1 MNYYNEIKEQLINNE
16 INKKVKNYSINKSDI
31 NTYYNVGQLLL
42 EAGNQYGESIIKE
55 YSLRLTEELGSGYS
69 QRNLRNMRQFY
80 KVSKKWQTLSAK
92 LSWSHYCEILWFD
105 ENKFQYY
112 VKVAELNNLSIRQLR
127 EWIKSKEYERLP
139 ESTKDKLINH
149 DESNIVDYVK
159 NPIIIK
165 NSSKYDIFSEK
176 VLQKLIL
183 EDIEKFLDELGNG
196 FTFIKSEYPIKLDDR
211 YNYIDLLLYNI
222 KYKCYVV
229 VELKVTELKK
239 EHTGQIMT
247 YMNYIDKN
255 IKTIDENNTVG
266 IIICKQDNEYVI
278 KYCSDDRII
287 AREYELVWY
296 NIYRMWF
303 KWLLEC

>member
-16 INKKVKNYSINKSDI
+16 INRKVKNYSINKSDI
-31 NTYYNVGQLLL
+31 NTYYKVGKLLL

-127 EWIKSKEYERLP
+127 ERIKSKEYERLP

-149 DESNIVDYVK
+149 DESTIVDYVK

-287 AREYELVWY
+287 AREYELV
-296 NIYRMWF
+296 
-303 KWLLEC
+303 

>member
-1 MNYYNEIKEQLINNE
+1 MNYYNEIKNELINNE
-16 INKKVKNYSINKSDI
+16 INRKVKSYSINKSDL
-31 NTYYNVGQLLL
+31 NTYYNVGKLLL
-42 EAGNQYGESIIKE
+42 AAGNQYGESIIKE
-55 YSLRLTEELGSGYS
+55 YSIKLTEEFGSGYS

-80 KVSKKWQTLSAK
+80 KVSQKWQTVSAK
-92 LSWSHYCEILWFD
+92 LSWNHYCEILWFD
-105 ENKFQYY
+105 DN
-112 VKVAELNNLSIRQLR
+112 
-127 EWIKSKEYERLP
+127 
-139 ESTKDKLINH
+139 
-149 DESNIVDYVK
+149 
-159 NPIIIK
+159 
-165 NSSKYDIFSEK
+165 KYDILSEK
-176 VLQKLIL
+176 ILQKLIL
-183 EDIEKFLDELGNG
+183 EDIENFLEELGIG
-196 FTFIKSEYPIKLDDR
+196 FTFIKSEYPIKLGNR

-255 IKTIDENNTVG
+255 IKTIEENDTVG

-296 NIYRMWF
+296 NIYRMW
-303 KWLLEC
+303 

>member
-1 MNYYNEIKEQLINNE
+1 MNYYNEIKKELIDNE
-16 INKKVKNYSINKSDI
+16 LNKKVKDYSKNKYEI
-31 NTYYNVGQLLL
+31 QKYYNVGKLLL
-42 EAGNQYGESIIKE
+42 EAGNQYGESVIKE

-105 ENKFQYY
+105 DNKFQYY
-112 VKVAELNNLSIRQLR
+112 VKISELNSLSIRQLR
-127 EWIKSKEYERLP
+127 ERIKSNEYERLP
-139 ESTKDKLINH
+139 EDTKNKIINQT
-149 DESNIVDYVK
+149 ESNVVDFVK
-159 NPIIIK
+159 NPIKIR
-165 NSSKYDIFSEK
+165 NNNKYNIFSEK
-176 VLQKLIL
+176 VLKKLIL
-183 EDIEKFLDELGNG
+183 EDIENFLDELGNG
-196 FTFIKSEYPIKLDDR
+196 FTFIKSEYSIKFDDR
-211 YNYIDLLLYNI
+211 YNYIDLLLFNI

-239 EHTGQIMT
+239 EHTGQIMA

-255 IKTIDENNTVG
+255 IKTMEENDTVG

-287 AREYELVWY
+287 AREYELV
-296 NIYRMWF
+296 
-303 KWLLEC
+303 